1 MLGSESN
8 KGLPPFA
15 KNIISTS
22 TLAPFK
28 SSLAKNPRYFSLA
41 RSPEVVQEKKILKD
55 ENWKLKQMLH
65 TLNEENLKLKQKL
78 SQKSEANRQ
87 FLNEGIQILNQNRYI
102 EVLQESLKSLRT
114 ELGKKKQENID
125 LRKKL
130 YKYKDDKVFEDQKL
144 SSSRNNVDSTEK
156 FDLER
161 STDKEQQAILE
172 LNKAIACLKTEI
184 KTLQEEN
191 QTLEE
196 SRERNKET
204 VQKLEGLLHRGR
216 NLSVTTFHTLSV
228 IGDSPQMPDSAGILG
243 RTENIS
249 KIDAERLLKR
259 ENLKND
265 QANMLRFLRNFYAQ
279 IEKSHL
285 RLFNIID
292 YLRFSDKDMSIE
304 LFCEVIKHYKL
315 KLPVNEIEES
325 YLTMN
330 KDKFLDKDAF
340 IKTLVHYQDELDS
353 SKSSDISS
361 GSSISG
367 EIPTRKRVFNSVN
380 TIFDNIS
387 LGIKDHGL
395 SKELIT
401 TTCIQKLPSEVTLP
415 ILTKFFYDF
424 ATFITD
430 PSDKTCVAVNL
441 LEGFE
446 MKLKEE
452 IIEKMVQSFFKYETI
467 SSLDSKAT
475 ERIMGK
481 IKEKEE
487 GILKRFREFDSIESN
502 SLSWECIIEVLLD
515 FEVLENEDI
524 EGFKVYCY
532 YLGHSLKNIPFNK
545 LCVGGE
551 ETNTK
556 PTMKVFARKRTSL
569 KN

>member
-8 KGLPPFA
+8 QGLPPFA
-15 KNIISTS
+15 KNIVSTS

-41 RSPEVVQEKKILKD
+41 RSPELIQEKKILKE

-102 EVLQESLKSLRT
+102 EVLQESLRSLRT

-130 YKYKDDKVFEDQKL
+130 YKYKDDKVLEGQKL
-144 SSSRNNVDSTEK
+144 VSSRNSVGSTENFEHEHFK
-156 FDLER
+156 D
-161 STDKEQQAILE
+161 QQELMILE
-172 LNKAIACLKTEI
+172 LNKTISYLKTEI
-184 KTLQEEN
+184 KTLQVEN
-191 QTLEE
+191 QALEE
-196 SRERNKET
+196 SREKNKET
-204 VQKLEGLLHRGR
+204 VQKLEGFLHRGR
-216 NLSVTTFHTLSV
+216 NLSLITLHTLS
-228 IGDSPQMPDSAGILG
+228 ITGDSPQMPDSAGIIG
-243 RTENIS
+243 RTDSIS
-249 KIDAERLLKR
+249 KLDVERLLKR

-265 QANMLRFLRNFYAQ
+265 EANMLRFLRNFYAQ
-279 IEKSHL
+279 IEKSQL
-285 RLFNIID
+285 RLFNVID
-292 YLRFSDKDMSIE
+292 YIRFSDKDMSIE
-304 LFCEVIKHYKL
+304 LFCEVINHYKL

-330 KDKFLDKDAF
+330 KDQFLDKDEF
-340 IKTLVHYQDELDS
+340 IKALIRYQDELDS

-361 GSSISG
+361 GSSR
-367 EIPTRKRVFNSVN
+367 EITTRKRVFNSVN

-401 TTCIQKLPSEVTLP
+401 ATCLQRLPSEVTLP

-467 SSLDSKAT
+467 AALDSKTT
-475 ERIMGK
+475 ERIMEK
-481 IKEKEE
+481 INEKEVD
-487 GILKRFREFDSIESN
+487 ILKRFREIDAIESN

-515 FEVLENEDI
+515 FEVLENDDI
-524 EGFKVYCY
+524 EGFKIYCY
-532 YLGHSLKNIPFNK
+532 YLGHSLKKIPFNK
-545 LCVGGE
+545 LFVRE
-551 ETNTK
+551 EEISPK
-556 PTMKVFARKRTSL
+556 PTMKAFVRKRTSL